1 MTITMSA
8 HARGFAV
15 LTVLAIL
22 AGCTT
27 PRPPTAARADLAD
40 LADLALYTDAADQ
53 VWFNGKPYP
62 VERLATALKTMRV
75 PRNQP
80 IRINIPDS
88 TKRDLFARVATALRV
103 AGFSRVFFVSEQHA
117 ESHVKE
123 PGIPNKPARPR
134 AAP

>member
-1 MTITMSA
+1 MTIPMSA

-15 LTVLAIL
+15 LAALAVL
-22 AGCTT
+22 AGCAT
-27 PRPPTAARADLAD
+27 PQPPVAARAD
-40 LADLALYTDAADQ
+40 LADLALYTDASDQ
-53 VWFNGKPYP
+53 VWFNGKPYL
-62 VERLATALKTMRV
+62 VERLANALKTMRV
-75 PRNQP
+75 PANQP

-88 TKRDLFARVATALRV
+88 TKRDLFARVATALRA

-123 PGIPNKPARPR
+123 PGIPNKPARSP

>member
-1 MTITMSA
+1 
-8 HARGFAV
+8 V
-15 LTVLAIL
+15 LIVLAVL
-22 AGCTT
+22 AGCAT
-27 PRPPTAARADLAD
+27 PRPPAAARAD
-40 LADLALYTDAADQ
+40 LADLALYTDASDQ

-62 VERLATALKTMRV
+62 VERLANALKTMRV
-75 PRNQP
+75 PANQP

-88 TKRDLFARVATALRV
+88 TKRDLFARVATALRA

-123 PGIPNKPARPR
+123 PGIPNKSARSP

>member
-1 MTITMSA
+1 MKRAMSA
-8 HARGFAV
+8 RACGFA
-15 LTVLAIL
+15 LLAALAVL
-22 AGCTT
+22 AGCAT
-27 PRPPTAARADLAD
+27 PPSTGAVTGT

-53 VWFNGKPYP
+53 VWFNGRPYP
-62 VERLATALKTMRV
+62 VERLATALKAMRV
-75 PRNQP
+75 PFNQP

-88 TKRDLFARVATALRV
+88 KKRDLFVRVATALRV

>member
-1 MTITMSA
+1 MTIPMSA

-15 LTVLAIL
+15 LAVLAVL
-22 AGCTT
+22 AGCAT
-27 PRPPTAARADLAD
+27 PRPPAAARAD

-62 VERLATALKTMRV
+62 VERLTAALKAMRV
-75 PRNQP
+75 PANQP

-88 TKRDLFARVATALRV
+88 TKRDLFARVATALRA

-123 PGIPNKPARPR
+123 PGIPNKPARPP

>member
-1 MTITMSA
+1 MTIPMSA

-15 LTVLAIL
+15 LAALAVL
-22 AGCTT
+22 AGCAT
-27 PRPPTAARADLAD
+27 PQPPAAARAD

-62 VERLATALKTMRV
+62 VERLATALKAMRV
-75 PRNQP
+75 PANQP

-88 TKRDLFARVATALRV
+88 TKRDLFARVATALRA

-123 PGIPNKPARPR
+123 PGIPNKPARLP

>member
-1 MTITMSA
+1 MTTPMSA

-15 LTVLAIL
+15 LIVLAVL
-22 AGCTT
+22 AGCAT
-27 PRPPTAARADLAD
+27 PQPPAAARAD
-40 LADLALYTDAADQ
+40 LADLALYTDASDQ

-62 VERLATALKTMRV
+62 VERLANALKTMRV
-75 PRNQP
+75 PANQP

-88 TKRDLFARVATALRV
+88 TKRDLFARVATALRA

-123 PGIPNKPARPR
+123 PGIPNKPARSP